1 MKPISADVVE
11 QTWKRLG
18 VIPPEDATVLIDVMR
33 KEQPS
38 VLAYLT
44 AVGEGQLT
52 EDEMGLL
59 LHIGIVVWQAMR
71 QGDAQLPMVSGEDL
85 DAVESKNVQM
95 LEYFEGESEASF
107 YDVAERL
114 FGSYNQYEILRHIVG
129 ALMEEQEEDLMIRDE
144 NLGIMYIYLKTVL
157 DAMDL

>member
-1 MKPISADVVE
+1 MEPISAETVE
-11 QTWKRLG
+11 QTWKRLR
-18 VIPPEDATVLIDVMR
+18 VIPPEDAAVLIDVMR
-33 KEQPS
+33 KEQPF

-59 LHIGIVVWQAMR
+59 LHIGIVVWQVLR
-71 QGDAQLPMVSGEDL
+71 QGDAQPPTVSGEDL
-85 DAVESKNVQM
+85 DAAESKNFQM

-114 FGSYNQYEILRHIVG
+114 FGSYNQHEVLRHIVG
-129 ALMEEQEEDLMIRDE
+129 ALMEEREEDLIIRDE
-144 NLGIMYIYLKTVL
+144 NVGMMFVYLKTVL
-157 DAMDL
+157 DAMDR